1 MSNKKILRR
10 SFAVL
15 TASLMLAV
23 VPVYFPQNE
32 IVSYADNDT
41 METADTVDAN
51 TVISDSVSKTDIPNW
66 YKFTVTEK
74 GVVQFNF
81 DTQNGSTLLLVFYNS
96 AGEKL
101 YSKTMSLKS
110 KTENHIS
117 MPNFGIEA
125 GEYYVGVGYADIL
138 SYAEDVNYDLSISF
152 TPDENYETEPNGS
165 AETAEEIKLN
175 SAMSGNS
182 FSGYDNDWYK
192 FNVDENSFSRS
203 QIYPDL
209 YFGAELKLKF

>member
-1 MSNKKILRR
+1 MLFGAQMYFRR
-10 SFAVL
+10 MKLFR
-15 TASLMLAV
+15 
-23 VPVYFPQNE
+23 
-32 IVSYADNDT
+32 YADNNT
-41 METADTVDAN
+41 METADSVDAN
-51 TVISDSVSKTDIPNW
+51 TVISDLVSKTDIPNW

-74 GVVQFNF
+74 GVLQMDF
-81 DTQNGSTLLLVFYNS
+81 DTQNGSTILLVFYNS

-101 YSKTMSLKS
+101 YSKTMNLKS
-110 KTENHIS
+110 KTENHVS
-117 MPNFGIEA
+117 MADFGIEA

-165 AETAEEIKLN
+165 AETAEELKLN

-192 FNVDENSFSRS
+192 FTVDENG
-203 QIYPDL
+203 YN
-209 YFGAELKLKF
+209 KFRFRG